1 MNFAKKIEWK
11 EGRKL
16 MFDISRLYEYYGH
29 RVKVLHDFI
38 DIIMFG
44 YEKLYRVASIQLCIV
59 EFDQI
64 K

>member
-38 DIIMFG
+38 
-44 YEKLYRVASIQLCIV
+44 EKLYRVASIQLCIV